1 VAWVGLAAFALT
13 FLVGALITVQ
23 SRIAKGRFTLEDFQ
37 AWFRRFAAS
46 LEPLGGVVVGRYA
59 CPHRFADPYA
69 CKKPHTLLYERA
81 AAEHGIDLPSS
92 FVIGDSPED
101 MLAASR
107 LGARGC
113 LVRTGWAADPRVLE
127 DGRADAAFVADSI
140 VEAADW
146 IVARGERPGSE
157 PGA

>member
-1 VAWVGLAAFALT
+1 MYGHDGASLAGSPVPLNW
-13 FLVGALITVQ
+13 
-23 SRIAKGRFTLEDFQ
+23 SK
-37 AWFRRFAAS
+37 WFRQI
-46 LEPLGGVVVGRYA
+46 
-59 CPHRFADPYA
+59 HRWVSIAFTV
-69 CKKPHTLLYERA
+69 KPPLLYERA